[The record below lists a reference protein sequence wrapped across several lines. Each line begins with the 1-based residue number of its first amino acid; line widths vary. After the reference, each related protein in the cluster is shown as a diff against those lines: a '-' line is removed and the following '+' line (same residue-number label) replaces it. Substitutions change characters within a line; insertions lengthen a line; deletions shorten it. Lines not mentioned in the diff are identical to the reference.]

1 MIESDEDTWRKM
13 LGIWED
19 SKIPGLVFRI
29 KNESI
34 EVVQGQ
40 RVMKTFPI
48 PLFMALA
55 PAEILEIIY
64 KELRK

>member
-1 MIESDEDTWRKM
+1 MIENDEDTWRKM
-13 LGIWED
+13 LGVGHE
-19 SKIPGLVFRI
+19 SKIPGLIFRI

-34 EVVQGQ
+34 EVVRGR
-40 RVMKTFPI
+40 RVIKTFAI

-64 KELRK
+64 KELTK